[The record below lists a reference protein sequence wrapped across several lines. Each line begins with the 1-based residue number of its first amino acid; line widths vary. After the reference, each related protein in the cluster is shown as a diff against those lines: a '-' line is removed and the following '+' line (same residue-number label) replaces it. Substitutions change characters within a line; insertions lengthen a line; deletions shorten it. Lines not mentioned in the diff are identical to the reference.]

1 MVCFSTMI
9 IHVYNRAKS
18 RAEILDCPTHKMFKK
33 TLTERAKQREA
44 EEKHGV
50 EGGGGGVDGGG
61 ARTEA

>member
-1 MVCFSTMI
+1 
-9 IHVYNRAKS
+9 
-18 RAEILDCPTHKMFKK
+18 MFKK